1 MDKLV
6 FIEEKV
12 GELRA
17 SEVKVAKCIL
27 SDPDSVIHSSIS
39 ELADKAGVSDPTV
52 LRFCRAL
59 GFNGFQ
65 DFKIHLA
72 QSLIPQI
79 KNIHEAVDGTEK
91 APELVKKVFESN
103 ITAIRKTLNTLDYDE
118 LKTSINLIAHSSRIL
133 LHGVGGSAAV
143 AMDAH
148 HKFFRLG
155 IPCEWFEDT
164 HMAVMAASMMKSTE
178 VFIAISHSG
187 STKDIVEV
195 LKVANKTGAETIS
208 IVSTLKSPV
217 SKVSKHV
224 LCVDAPETNFKFE
237 PMTSRIAQLSV
248 IDALAVGVSLMRS
261 DEVLENLKK
270 SRAAL
275 IDKRY

>member
-1 MDKLV
+1 
-6 FIEEKV
+6 
-12 GELRA
+12 
-17 SEVKVAKCIL
+17 
-27 SDPDSVIHSSIS
+27 
-39 ELADKAGVSDPTV
+39 
-52 LRFCRAL
+52 
-59 GFNGFQ
+59 
-65 DFKIHLA
+65 
-72 QSLIPQI
+72 
-79 KNIHEAVDGTEK
+79 
-91 APELVKKVFESN
+91 
-103 ITAIRKTLNTLDYDE
+103 

-155 IPCEWFEDT
+155 IPCEWYEDT
-164 HMAVMAASMMKSTE
+164 HMAVMAASMMKSSE